1 MNGLKQKRGP
11 LLEVARRTASPMNEF
26 FRKFART
33 TAEVVGSPWAF
44 VIGLLLIVVWLVS
57 GLIFHFSDTWQ
68 LVINTSTTIITFLM
82 VFIIQ
87 NSQNR
92 DAKALH
98 LKLDELIRV
107 MEHAR
112 NHLVDLENRPDEEL
126 EELQTEFAQLG
137 QGELEAVR
145 DKLEEVHDDV
155 EALKQVAGS
164 PAAPNNV
171 SKSS

>member
-1 MNGLKQKRGP
+1 MNILKQNKGP
-11 LLEVARRTASPMNEF
+11 LLDVARRTASPMNEF

-33 TAEVVGSPWAF
+33 TAEIVGSPWAF
-44 VIGLLLIVVWLVS
+44 VIGLLLILGWLVS
-57 GLIFHFSDTWQ
+57 GPIFDFSDTWQ

-112 NHLVDLENRPDEEL
+112 NHLVDVENRPDEEL
-126 EELQTEFAQLG
+126 EELQSEFAALG
-137 QGELEAVR
+137 QEGLDAVQ
-145 DKLEEVHDDV
+145 DKLEEVHDHV
-155 EALKQVAGS
+155 EALKRVAETS
-164 PAAPNNV
+164 ATTNET
-171 SKSS
+171 K